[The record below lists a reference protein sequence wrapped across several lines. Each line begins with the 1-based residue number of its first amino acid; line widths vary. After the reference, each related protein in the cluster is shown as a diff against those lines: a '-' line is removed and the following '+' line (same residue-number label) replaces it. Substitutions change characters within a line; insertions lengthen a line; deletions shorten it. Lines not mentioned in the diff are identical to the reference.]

1 MLVANAVVDT
11 DQPRLQVGEN
21 QMDDRQVLL
30 GNLWI
35 TTLGNSEVLIAALT
49 EASIA
54 APIVSNDQRSRR
66 DGALDEPTE
75 RLGATVEH
83 DGEPNASGIASVF
96 PVVELGARLSMTHL
110 DGTGDGNLVVNTTA
124 FPTRSPANP
133 GFVHLNM
140 VLGLSTD
147 PVLVGPHHARAEL
160 VENLK
165 GRLVARKTK
174 LPLKLHGGHAG
185 RLTGDQI
192 SGPEPDVQRS
202 VATLHHCSHRQ
213 PGVLAALAAA
223 QDARAVFKVERL
235 SRRAAVRAGKAVSPA
250 GFLQVGGAG
259 RIIGEKSLELGYLF
273 SEDPLAQGND
283 EEDLAR
289 FCTWYNVQNGYNN
302 FLETVEKLYED
313 EQRRERRL
321 AAAAEAAG
329 EVEIS
334 ADDRTPLS
342 PEQLGRLENFLERAD
357 LSSVLRRQHVCAVI
371 GENPPQSIFKELF
384 VSINDLATT
393 VLPDV
398 NLVANRWL
406 FQHLTQTLDRRVLK
420 LLSRADDS
428 DLFSSFSMNLNID
441 TLLHPDFI
449 EFDKSL
455 RTGSRGTIVIE
466 LQPVDV
472 FADYNAFMFARD
484 FAREKGYRICL
495 DGVGINFFKLI
506 DRKLLEVD
514 LVKLVWTSDLSND
527 ANQARHEEMT
537 EHIAEIGKSRV
548 ILSRC
553 DTPAAIRLGQNL
565 GITMFQGRYI
575 DSLLQGQRNYIPA
588 PKMAPLRRATSH

>member
-259 RIIGEKSLELGYLF
+259 RIIGEKSLELGYPF
-273 SEDPLAQGND
+273 
-283 EEDLAR
+283 
-289 FCTWYNVQNGYNN
+289 
-302 FLETVEKLYED
+302 
-313 EQRRERRL
+313 
-321 AAAAEAAG
+321 
-329 EVEIS
+329 
-334 ADDRTPLS
+334 
-342 PEQLGRLENFLERAD
+342 
-357 LSSVLRRQHVCAVI
+357 
-371 GENPPQSIFKELF
+371 
-384 VSINDLATT
+384 
-393 VLPDV
+393 
-398 NLVANRWL
+398 
-406 FQHLTQTLDRRVLK
+406 
-420 LLSRADDS
+420 
-428 DLFSSFSMNLNID
+428 
-441 TLLHPDFI
+441 
-449 EFDKSL
+449 
-455 RTGSRGTIVIE
+455 
-466 LQPVDV
+466 
-472 FADYNAFMFARD
+472 NAFRS
-484 FAREKGYRICL
+484 L
-495 DGVGINFFKLI
+495 
-506 DRKLLEVD
+506 
-514 LVKLVWTSDLSND
+514 
-527 ANQARHEEMT
+527 
-537 EHIAEIGKSRV
+537 
-548 ILSRC
+548 
-553 DTPAAIRLGQNL
+553 L
-565 GITMFQGRYI
+565 GIAGDTSAPTYAELYSGEWRHPTCSGHGR
-575 DSLLQGQRNYIPA
+575 
-588 PKMAPLRRATSH
+588 